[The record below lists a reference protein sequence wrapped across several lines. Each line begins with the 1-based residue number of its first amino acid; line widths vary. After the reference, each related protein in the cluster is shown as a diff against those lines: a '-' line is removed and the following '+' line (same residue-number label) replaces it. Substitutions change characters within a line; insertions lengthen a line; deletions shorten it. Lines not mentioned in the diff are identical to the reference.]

1 MEQELNIL
9 SNIWT
14 YSTAVM
20 QSASQLHAVPP
31 HYGNIVIS
39 GLCKNCFHLIAGQQP
54 NVSFH
59 TPTYQTHNG
68 YPGPAFQYANLIS
81 YFEAT

>member
-1 MEQELNIL
+1 MDQELNIL

-20 QSASQLHAVPP
+20 QSASQLHAVAP
-31 HYGNIVIS
+31 HYGNTVIS
-39 GLCKNCFHLIAGQQP
+39 GLYKNCFHLIAGQQL

-59 TPTYQTHNG
+59 TPRFHCDNG
-68 YPGPAFQYANLIS
+68 YPGLVFQYANLIS
-81 YFEAT
+81 YFEVT